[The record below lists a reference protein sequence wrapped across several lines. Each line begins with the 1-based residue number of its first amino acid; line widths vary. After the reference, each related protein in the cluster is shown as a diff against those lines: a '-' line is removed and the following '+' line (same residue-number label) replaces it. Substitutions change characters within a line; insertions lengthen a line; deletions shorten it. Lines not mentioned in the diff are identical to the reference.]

1 MGAGPVLA
9 AIGRLI
15 GAGFPARLS
24 TNRERPRAGPRQ
36 HIRERNPNVSD
47 PHRCWNCEFVNGR
60 AMNGFLWTAVAFAIA
75 GLLAIIASAFWGTC
89 RTTDLNDFG
98 LVFVGLVLLALSEAI
113 ALMLAA
119 IGFIVKAI

>member
-15 GAGFPARLS
+15 GTGFPARLS

-47 PHRCWNCEFVNGR
+47 SHLCWNCEWTR
-60 AMNGFLWTAVAFAIA
+60 DGFLWTAVAFAIA
-75 GLLAIIASAFWGTC
+75 GLLAIIAFAFWGTC

-98 LVFVGLVLLALSEAI
+98 LVFVG
-113 ALMLAA
+113 
-119 IGFIVKAI
+119 